1 MKMAV
6 IKESKGDRVF
16 NAINITVVTLFFLI
30 VLYPLYFVV
39 ICSFSNPNAVAAGEV
54 WFWPKQVT
62 LDAYKTVFKNDDIL
76 MGYRNTIFYTVVGT
90 IVNLFFTLTAAYALS
105 KKNFMGRN
113 VIMFL
118 IVFTMYFSGGMIPTY
133 LTVRDLGLLNTWWA
147 MILPAGISTY
157 NLIIARTFF
166 QNGVPAEVEE
176 AARIDGCSTI
186 QTFAK
191 IVLPLSKALLGV
203 LTLYYA
209 VAHWNSYFS
218 ALIYLTSARE
228 KIPLALVLREI
239 LILNTMK
246 SAGGA
251 SIDEELA
258 VYYANLANLLKYALI
273 IVSSAPLLI
282 VYPFLQKYFDK
293 GVMLGSVK
301 G

>member
-1 MKMAV
+1 MAV
-6 IKESKGDRVF
+6 IKETRGDRVF
-16 NAINITVVTLFFLI
+16 NAVNLTVVTLFFLI

-54 WFWPKQVT
+54 WLVPKQIT

-76 MGYRNTIFYTVVGT
+76 LGYRNTIFYAVVGT
-90 IVNLFFTLTAAYALS
+90 LVNLALTLTAAYGLS
-105 KKNFMGRN
+105 KKNFIGRN
-113 VIMFL
+113 VIMFF
-118 IVFTMYFSGGMIPTY
+118 IVFTMYFSGGLIPTY
-133 LTVRDLGLLNTWWA
+133 LTVRNLGLLNTWWA

-166 QNGVPAEVEE
+166 QNGVPAEIEE
-176 AARIDGCSTI
+176 AARIDGCSTFQI
-186 QTFAK
+186 FGK
-191 IVLPLSKALLGV
+191 IVLPLSKALIGV

-209 VAHWNSYFS
+209 VAHWNSYFN

-251 SIDEELA
+251 SVDEELA

-293 GVMLGSVK
+293 GVMLGSIK

>member
-1 MKMAV
+1 MAV

-16 NAINITVVTLFFLI
+16 NAINITVVNLFFLI

>member
-1 MKMAV
+1 MAV

>member
-54 WFWPKQVT
+54 WFWPKQIT

-218 ALIYLTSARE
+218 ALIYLASARE

-239 LILNTMK
+239 LILNTMN

>member
-1 MKMAV
+1 MAV
-6 IKESKGDRVF
+6 IKETKGDKAF
-16 NAINITVVTLFFLI
+16 NTVNLILVTMFFLI

-39 ICSFSNPNAVAAGEV
+39 ICSFSNPNAVAAGKV
-54 WFWPKQVT
+54 WFFPREVT
-62 LDAYKTVFKNDDIL
+62 LEAYKTVFKNEDIL
-76 MGYRNTIFYTVVGT
+76 LGYRNTIFYTVVGT
-90 IVNLFFTLTAAYALS
+90 AFNLFLTLTAAYALS
-105 KKNFMGRN
+105 KKNFIGRN

-118 IVFTMYFSGGMIPTY
+118 IAFTMYFGGGMIPSY
-133 LTVRDLGLLNTWWA
+133 LNIKSLGLLNTWGA
-147 MILPAGISTY
+147 LIIPAGCSTY

-166 QNGVPAEVEE
+166 ANGVPSDVEE
-176 AARIDGCSTI
+176 AAKIDGCSTI
-186 QTFAK
+186 KTFLR

-209 VAHWNSYFS
+209 VGHWNSYFD
-218 ALIYLTSARE
+218 ALVYLTSARE

-246 SAGGA
+246 ATAG
-251 SIDEELA
+251 SSVNEEMAL
-258 VYYANLANLLKYALI
+258 YYANMANLLKYALI
-273 IVSSAPLLI
+273 IVSTVPLLV